1 MMITEHDVVFV
12 DLNTDEFEV
21 CVNNAKDICFHIR
34 DRVDLHKRDILERFN
49 NILMGEVAER
59 MVIKW
64 LHTHQKFAVSTVD
77 KGSQG
82 PDRGHDILVKNKKG
96 EDIYCSVK
104 SSLSAKFDLVQII
117 NKFKLATKKSEL
129 TAVNIQVYF
138 WLTIDPKENNQ
149 NRITV
154 PSLKQAAII
163 GWFGRKDITEFT
175 RYNHE
180 QREVPAIPL
189 SKARPMDNLLVHLT

>member
-1 MMITEHDVVFV
+1 MITEHDVVYV
-12 DLNTDEFEV
+12 NLNTDEFAA

-34 DRVDLHKRDILERFN
+34 DRADLHKRDILERFN
-49 NILMGEVAER
+49 NILMGEVAEK

-64 LHTHQKFAVSTVD
+64 LHTQQKFAVSTVD

-82 PDRGHDILVKNKKG
+82 PDRGHDILVKNKHG

-104 SSLSAKFDLVQII
+104 SSLSAKYDLTNII
-117 NKFKLATKKSEL
+117 NNFKLATKKSEL

-138 WLTIDPKENNQ
+138 WLTIDPNGNNQ
-149 NRITV
+149 NRVTV

-163 GWFGRKDITEFT
+163 GWFGKNDFT
-175 RYNHE
+175 KFTTYNHE
-180 QREVPAIPL
+180 RREVPAL
-189 SKARPMDNLLVHLT
+189 SLQSARSMNSLLVHLT